1 MIEDTEP
8 NAMHALETA
17 SPQNQQAINP
27 WDAQREKEVFVTV
40 GQLRHCAEGNKMGKY
55 GHANVLVKLG

>member
-1 MIEDTEP
+1 
-8 NAMHALETA
+8 MHALETA

-40 GQLRHCAEGNKMGKY
+40 GQLRHCAEGNRMGKY
-55 GHANVLVKLG
+55 GHAKMFW